1 MPKYDRTY
9 NFSAGP
15 ATMPEPVL
23 EEIRDEM
30 MNYQGSGMCVME
42 MSHRSKVFQKIADEA
57 EQDLRDLMGIPD
69 NYKVLF
75 IQGGATLQFAM
86 IPMNLLK
93 NGVADYIVTG
103 NWSKKA
109 FKEAQKYGDVKCI
122 ASSEDKNF
130 SYIPDCSDLPIREN
144 ADYVYI
150 CENET
155 IHGTTYQTLP
165 NTKGHI
171 LVSDQ
176 SSMFLSKPCNVSDY
190 GMIYGGVQKN
200 IGPAGLAIVI
210 IREDLIRDEKE
221 LDPKTPVYMSYKT
234 HADNG
239 SMYNTPNCWAIYV
252 CGKVFKY
259 LKKIGGL
266 EAMAKINEEKAKVM
280 YDFLDSSK
288 LFKGTVEKS
297 VRSLMNVPFVTG
309 DADLDKQV
317 VEYTKAAGFDNLKGH
332 KSVGGLRASI
342 YNAMPKEGVEA
353 LVDCLKKF
361 EAEHK

>member
-1 MPKYDRTY
+1 MYDRTF

-15 ATMPEPVL
+15 ATMPVPVL

-30 MNYQGSGMCVME
+30 MNYRGSGMCVME
-42 MSHRSKVFQKIADEA
+42 MSHRSKMFQEIYDNAVA
-57 EQDLRDLMGIPD
+57 DLRTLMNIPD

-75 IQGGATLQFAM
+75 IQGGATVQFSM
-86 IPMNLLK
+86 IPMNLMK

-103 NWSKKA
+103 AWSKKA
-109 FKEAQKYGDVKCI
+109 FAEAKKFGDVKCI
-122 ASSEDKNF
+122 ASSEDRNY

-165 NTKGHI
+165 NTKGKV

-190 GMIYGGVQKN
+190 GMIYAGVQKN
-200 IGPAGLAIVI
+200 VGPAGLAVVI
-210 IREDLIRDEKE
+210 IREDLIRNDI
-221 LDPKTPVYMSYKT
+221 DPKTPVYLRYDT

-239 SMYNTPNCWAIYV
+239 SMYNTPNCWGIYV
-252 CGKVFKY
+252 CGKVFRY
-259 LKKIGGL
+259 LLDNGGL
-266 EAMAKINEEKAKVM
+266 EAMAAKNEDKAAVL

-288 LFKGTVEKS
+288 LFKGTVDKE

-309 DADLDKQV
+309 SKELDAEV
-317 VEYTKAAGFDNLKGH
+317 VAYTKAAGFDNLKGH

-342 YNAMPKEGVEA
+342 YNAMPKEGIVA
-353 LVDCLKKF
+353 LVECLKQF
-361 EAEHK
+361 EAEHA

>member
-1 MPKYDRTY
+1 MKYDRVY

-15 ATMPEPVL
+15 ATMPVEVL

-30 MNYQGSGMCVME
+30 LNYHGSGMCVME
-42 MSHRSKVFQKIADEA
+42 MSHRSKVFQQIIDEA
-57 EQDLRDLMGIPD
+57 EADLRTLMGIPD

-75 IQGGATLQFAM
+75 IQGGATLEFAM
-86 IPMNLLK
+86 IPLNLCK
-93 NGVADYIVTG
+93 NGVFDYIVTG

-109 FKEAQKYGDVKCI
+109 ATEAKKYGKVNVI
-122 ASSEDKNF
+122 ASSEDRNY
-130 SYIPDCSDLPIREN
+130 SYIPDCSDLPIDDD

-155 IHGTTYQTLP
+155 IHGTTYPVLP
-165 NTKGHI
+165 NTKSKI

-190 GMIYGGVQKN
+190 GLIYGGVQKN
-200 IGPAGLAIVI
+200 VGPAGLAIVI
-210 IREDLIRDEKE
+210 IREDLIREDI
-221 LDPKTPVYMSYKT
+221 DPKTPVYLRFDT
-234 HADNG
+234 HANNG

-259 LKKIGGL
+259 LLKTGGL
-266 EAMAKINEEKAKVM
+266 EAMAKRNEEKAKVM

-288 LFKGTVEKS
+288 MFKGTVEKKD
-297 VRSLMNVPFVTG
+297 RSLMNIPFVTG
-309 DADLDKQV
+309 DKEKDAAV
-317 VEYTKAAGFDNLKGH
+317 VAATKAAGFDNLKGH

-353 LVDCLKKF
+353 LVEFLKKY
-361 EAEHK
+361 EAENA